1 MVVMALHRLE
11 EVQARPMINRGKRR
25 SPHFPHS
32 VLGIVTERATI
43 ISAACSNGFTRS
55 DLGNPSLT
63 LIQAR
68 CSEFNMKVLITGAGG
83 FVGQILAKRLIETNT
98 ADALIL
104 ADVNPPPN
112 PTSSQS
118 VQCTAADLTSLSACE
133 DLIAQEPD
141 AVYILHG
148 IMSSGSEANLELGLK
163 VNFESVRQLLDTIRT
178 KRPGIKV
185 VFTSS
190 CAVFGRKAVENV
202 ATETDI
208 VPMPESSYG
217 TQKLMIEFLLNDYSR
232 RGLIDGRVVRLPTV
246 FVRAGAPTAAASS
259 FVSGIVREPVH
270 GQESELPVDP
280 SIGIWLTSP
289 RTLATNLVHAIKVPA
304 EKFGHFRQ
312 VLLPGYTA
320 TSGEIL
326 DALEKVAGKE
336 TRALVKEKRDETTQ
350 RIVLSWPAK
359 YDTARA
365 RELGFSEDVGLEQTI
380 RDFIDGEKQKA

>member
-1 MVVMALHRLE
+1 
-11 EVQARPMINRGKRR
+11 
-25 SPHFPHS
+25 
-32 VLGIVTERATI
+32 
-43 ISAACSNGFTRS
+43 
-55 DLGNPSLT
+55 
-63 LIQAR
+63 
-68 CSEFNMKVLITGAGG
+68 MKVLITGAGG

>member
-1 MVVMALHRLE
+1 
-11 EVQARPMINRGKRR
+11 
-25 SPHFPHS
+25 
-32 VLGIVTERATI
+32 
-43 ISAACSNGFTRS
+43 
-55 DLGNPSLT
+55 
-63 LIQAR
+63 
-68 CSEFNMKVLITGAGG
+68 MKVLITGAGG
-83 FVGQILAKRLIETNT
+83 FVGQILAKRLIESNT

-133 DLIAQEPD
+133 DLIAQQPD

-148 IMSSGSEANLELGLK
+148 IMSSGSEANLELGLR

-259 FVSGIVREPVH
+259 FVSGIVREPIH

-326 DALEKVAGKE
+326 DALERVAGKE

-380 RDFIDGEKQKA
+380 RDFIDGEKQTA

>member
-1 MVVMALHRLE
+1 
-11 EVQARPMINRGKRR
+11 
-25 SPHFPHS
+25 
-32 VLGIVTERATI
+32 
-43 ISAACSNGFTRS
+43 
-55 DLGNPSLT
+55 
-63 LIQAR
+63 
-68 CSEFNMKVLITGAGG
+68 MKVLITGAGG
-83 FVGQILAKRLIETNT
+83 FVGQILAKRLIESNT

-112 PTSSQS
+112 PTSSQN

-133 DLIAQEPD
+133 DLIAQQPD

-148 IMSSGSEANLELGLK
+148 IMSSGSEANLELGLR
-163 VNFESVRQLLDTIRT
+163 VNFESVRQLLDTIRA

-259 FVSGIVREPVH
+259 FVSGIVREPIH

-289 RTLATNLVHAIKVPA
+289 RTLAANLVHAIKVPA

-326 DALEKVAGKE
+326 DALERVAGKE

-380 RDFIDGEKQKA
+380 RDFIDGEKQTA

>member
-1 MVVMALHRLE
+1 
-11 EVQARPMINRGKRR
+11 
-25 SPHFPHS
+25 
-32 VLGIVTERATI
+32 
-43 ISAACSNGFTRS
+43 
-55 DLGNPSLT
+55 
-63 LIQAR
+63 
-68 CSEFNMKVLITGAGG
+68 MKVLITGAGG
-83 FVGQILAKRLIETNT
+83 FVGQILAKRLIESNT

-112 PTSSQS
+112 PTSSQN

-133 DLIAQEPD
+133 DLIAQQPD

-148 IMSSGSEANLELGLK
+148 IMSSGSEANLELGLR
-163 VNFESVRQLLDTIRT
+163 VNFESVRQLLDTIRA

-259 FVSGIVREPVH
+259 FVSGIVREPIH

-326 DALEKVAGKE
+326 DALERVAGKE

-380 RDFIDGEKQKA
+380 RDFIDGEKQTA

>member
-1 MVVMALHRLE
+1 
-11 EVQARPMINRGKRR
+11 
-25 SPHFPHS
+25 
-32 VLGIVTERATI
+32 
-43 ISAACSNGFTRS
+43 
-55 DLGNPSLT
+55 
-63 LIQAR
+63 
-68 CSEFNMKVLITGAGG
+68 MKVLITGAGG
-83 FVGQILAKRLIETNT
+83 FVGQILAKRLVESNT

-133 DLIAQEPD
+133 DLIAQQPD

-148 IMSSGSEANLELGLK
+148 IMSSGSEANLELGLR

-259 FVSGIVREPVH
+259 FVSGIVREPIH

-326 DALEKVAGKE
+326 DALERVAGKE

-380 RDFIDGEKQKA
+380 RDFIDGEKQTA

>member
-1 MVVMALHRLE
+1 
-11 EVQARPMINRGKRR
+11 
-25 SPHFPHS
+25 
-32 VLGIVTERATI
+32 
-43 ISAACSNGFTRS
+43 
-55 DLGNPSLT
+55 
-63 LIQAR
+63 
-68 CSEFNMKVLITGAGG
+68 MKVLITGAGG

-98 ADALIL
+98 ADTLIL

-133 DLIAQEPD
+133 SLIAQEPD
-141 AVYILHG
+141 VVYILHG

-163 VNFESVRQLLDTIRT
+163 VNFESVRQLLDTIRA

-190 CAVFGRKAVENV
+190 CAVYGRKAVDNV

-217 TQKLMIEFLLNDYSR
+217 TQKLMIELLLNDYSR

-336 TRALVKEKRDETTQ
+336 TRALVKEKRDETIQ

-380 RDFIDGEKQKA
+380 RDFIDGEKQTA

>member
-1 MVVMALHRLE
+1 
-11 EVQARPMINRGKRR
+11 
-25 SPHFPHS
+25 
-32 VLGIVTERATI
+32 
-43 ISAACSNGFTRS
+43 
-55 DLGNPSLT
+55 
-63 LIQAR
+63 
-68 CSEFNMKVLITGAGG
+68 MKVLITGAGG
-83 FVGQILAKRLIETNT
+83 FVGQILAKKLVETDPT
-98 ADALIL
+98 TQLIL
-104 ADVNPPPN
+104 ADVNAPSN
-112 PTSSQS
+112 PTTSQH
-118 VQCTAADLTSLSACE
+118 VHCTAADLTSLSACE
-133 DLIAQEPD
+133 DLIAQAPD

-178 KRPGIKV
+178 KRPGTKV

-232 RGLIDGRVVRLPTV
+232 RGLVDGRVVRLPTV

-289 RTLATNLVHAIKVPA
+289 RTLATNLVHAMKVPA
-304 EKFGHFRQ
+304 EKLGHFRQ

-336 TRALVKEKRDETTQ
+336 TRDLVKEKRDEKTQ

-359 YDTARA
+359 YDTTRA
-365 RELGFSEDVGLEQTI
+365 KELGFSEDVGLEQTI
-380 RDFIDGEKQKA
+380 RDFIEGEKQSS

>member
-1 MVVMALHRLE
+1 
-11 EVQARPMINRGKRR
+11 
-25 SPHFPHS
+25 
-32 VLGIVTERATI
+32 
-43 ISAACSNGFTRS
+43 
-55 DLGNPSLT
+55 
-63 LIQAR
+63 
-68 CSEFNMKVLITGAGG
+68 MKVLITGAGG
-83 FVGQILAKRLIETNT
+83 FVGQILAKRLIESNT

-133 DLIAQEPD
+133 DLIAQQPD

-148 IMSSGSEANLELGLK
+148 IMSSGSEANLELGLR

-259 FVSGIVREPVH
+259 FVSGIVREPIH

-326 DALEKVAGKE
+326 DALERVAGKE

-380 RDFIDGEKQKA
+380 CDFIDGEKQTA

>member
-1 MVVMALHRLE
+1 
-11 EVQARPMINRGKRR
+11 
-25 SPHFPHS
+25 
-32 VLGIVTERATI
+32 
-43 ISAACSNGFTRS
+43 
-55 DLGNPSLT
+55 
-63 LIQAR
+63 
-68 CSEFNMKVLITGAGG
+68 MKVLITGAGG
-83 FVGQILAKRLIETNT
+83 FVGQILAKRLIESNT

-112 PTSSQS
+112 PTSSQN

-133 DLIAQEPD
+133 DLIAQQPD

-148 IMSSGSEANLELGLK
+148 IMSSGSEANLELGLR

-259 FVSGIVREPVH
+259 FVSGIVREPIH

-326 DALEKVAGKE
+326 DARERDAGKE

-380 RDFIDGEKQKA
+380 RDFIDGEKQTA